1 MRVSEGGGSEREE
14 EEEEEDEEEEER
26 EVQGEVKVRRG
37 MKVRVS
43 EVSEGEGCG
52 RREGRAPPLPR
63 GE

>member
-1 MRVSEGGGSEREE
+1 MK
-14 EEEEEDEEEEER
+14 
-26 EVQGEVKVRRG
+26 GEVKVRRG